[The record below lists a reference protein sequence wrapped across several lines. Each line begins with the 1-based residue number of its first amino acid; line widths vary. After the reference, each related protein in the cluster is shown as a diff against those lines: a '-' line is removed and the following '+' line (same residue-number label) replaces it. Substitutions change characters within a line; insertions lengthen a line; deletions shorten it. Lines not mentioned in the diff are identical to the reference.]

1 MDVLPDA
8 GEADRGFIGGMP
20 AYEEPKL
27 SADGARSGRRARTW
41 FWRRRRRRCTAVDC
55 GFQDRCHCC
64 SPPRSRYQGTTL
76 CSTII
81 SAPSLQTDVA

>member
-27 SADGARSGRRARTW
+27 SADGARSGRRGFGGGGGGRALQWIAAFRIDAI
-41 FWRRRRRRCTAVDC
+41 AVHLLVLDTR
-55 GFQDRCHCC
+55 G
-64 SPPRSRYQGTTL
+64 PRYALLS
-76 CSTII
+76 
-81 SAPSLQTDVA
+81 SLLLACRQT